1 MANWW
6 GTKKDVSPRLIW
18 EVEAMRATFGNTFE
32 LVVPPFGGLLYWQ
45 GTVNVNMSILEN
57 PEHTLKIVYPK
68 EYPNRPAEAYC
79 IKPRIYSE
87 KHQYE
92 DGQLCLFNPKD
103 GEQYGWNPSKSTAVT
118 VAGLGD
124 TMALCLLHMACRQG
138 IGPVSKSVF
147 APIHHYRV
155 VAGGKNIN
163 GRLRQSSAS

>member
-1 MANWW
+1 MSNWW
-6 GTKKDVSPRLIW
+6 GSRKRVSSRLVW
-18 EVEAMRATFGNTFE
+18 EVEAMKATFGNTFE

-45 GTVNVNMSILEN
+45 GRVEINMNILDSTW
-57 PEHTLKIVYPK
+57 HSLKIVYPK

-118 VAGLGD
+118 VSGWAIQWLYAYYTWRSTG
-124 TMALCLLHMACRQG
+124 RWPG
-138 IGPVSKSVF
+138 IEERIK
-147 APIHHYRV
+147 
-155 VAGGKNIN
+155 
-163 GRLRQSSAS
+163 ASTPLPRRRRR